1 MSTCLHGVVVG
12 ESCLVGAGA
21 LLTEATHVPD
31 GTRALG
37 APAPTFRTDTAKP
50 SKPNTAKE

>member
-37 APAPTFRTDTAKP
+37 APAPSFRTVTAKP